1 MTKHVTIIGAGLAG
15 TEAAWQLLRQNIP
28 VTLID
33 MKPEQRTPAH
43 HSELFAEL
51 VCSNSLRSNRLE
63 NASGLLKEEMRR
75 LDSLII
81 QAAEATATPAG
92 GALAVDREAFSA
104 YITEKLM
111 SHPGFTFKSSLV
123 KELPSAEEGIVI
135 IATGPL
141 TQGGLFEDLKSK
153 LGMNA
158 LHFFD
163 AAAPII
169 EADSIDMAI
178 AFRQSR
184 YDKGGA
190 DYINCP
196 MNEEEYM
203 RFYHALVEAELAEVE
218 DFDKETVFEGCMP
231 IETMARRGH
240 DTIRFGPMKPMG
252 LRDPRTGQRPYA
264 VVQLRQDDRAATMFN
279 IVGFQTRLKWG
290 EQKRV
295 FRMIPGLENAEFFRY
310 GVMHRNTF
318 ISSPGRV
325 SAAYRLI
332 DMPHVF
338 IAGQLSGVEGYVPSA
353 SSGLIAG
360 RNAALAVSGKD
371 CDFLPSDQTIIGS
384 LAHYISDPD
393 VTNFQPMNANF
404 GIIRPLPSELVEE
417 KKLKRNKQLKIS
429 TYVERSLK
437 EIDRLAAEI

>member
-1 MTKHVTIIGAGLAG
+1 MKKEVTVIGAGLAG
-15 TEAAWQLLRQNIP
+15 AEAAWQLLRQGIP

-33 MKPEQRTPAH
+33 MKPDHRTPAH
-43 HSELFAEL
+43 HNDRFAEL

-63 NASGLLKEEMRR
+63 NASGLLKEELRR

-81 QAAEATATPAG
+81 KAAEATETPAG

-104 YITEKLM
+104 YVTDFLLQ
-111 SHPGFTFKSSLV
+111 HPGLTFKSQLV
-123 KELPSAEEGIVI
+123 RELPSAEDGIVI

-141 TQGGLFEDLKSK
+141 TQGGLFDDLRAK
-153 LGMNA
+153 LGMNS

-169 EADSIDMAI
+169 EADSIDMSI

-203 RFYHALVEAELAEVE
+203 TFYHALVEAELADVD

-231 IETMARRGH
+231 IETMAKRGH
-240 DTIRFGPMKPMG
+240 NTIRFGPMKPKG
-252 LRDPRTGQRPYA
+252 LRDPRTGNRPYA
-264 VVQLRQDDRAATMFN
+264 VVQLRQDNRAATMFN
-279 IVGFQTRLKWG
+279 LVGFQTRLKWP

-295 FRMIPGLENAEFFRY
+295 FRLIPGLENAEFFRY

-318 ISSPGRV
+318 LSSPGRLN
-325 SAAYRLI
+325 AAYQLI
-332 DMPHVF
+332 DLPHVF

-360 RNAALAVSGKD
+360 RNAALLLQGKD
-371 CDFLPSDQTIIGS
+371 QSFLPSDQTILGS
-384 LAHYISDPD
+384 LAHYISDPT
-393 VTNFQPMNANF
+393 VTDFQPMNANF
-404 GIIRPLPSELVEE
+404 GIIRPLPTETEE
-417 KKLKRNKQLKIS
+417 EIKVNRNKQLKIAA
-429 TYVERSLK
+429 YVERSL
-437 EIDRLAAEI
+437 AEIAQLSDEV